1 MGLNLHMNNIFCR
14 YKSKFIKLKM
24 KVNPDKSDDL
34 LNKQF
39 ITSSKLYN
47 QYVFVRKITTTDK
60 ENDFDFS
67 SPADLLASVYL
78 EEFKNGKDLIRINSM
93 EEKRKIKF
101 SDKNWEK
108 IILILFLLSFPQSF
122 QASSGMRE
130 IWLSISFGNGWKYD
144 WDCYI

>member
-1 MGLNLHMNNIFCR
+1 ME
-14 YKSKFIKLKM
+14 
-24 KVNPDKSDDL
+24 VNPDKSDDL

-93 EEKRKIKF
+93 EEKRKIEF
-101 SDKNWEK
+101 SDKN
-108 IILILFLLSFPQSF
+108 
-122 QASSGMRE
+122 
-130 IWLSISFGNGWKYD
+130 
-144 WDCYI
+144 